1 MLEKTGVPD
10 IERVKEKFPALERI
24 DRGPVAVIECY
35 QNIPCNP
42 CATACKVHAI
52 EIGEDINCI
61 PALSPETC
69 TGCAVCLS
77 RCPGLAIL
85 VVDGS
90 KSKDHFEFRIPYE
103 FLPLPKE
110 GDEVWGL
117 DRAGKRLSKV
127 KVLRVQNPKA
137 FDRTPV
143 VTLAVPRGE
152 LYLFRNIEGEEQEHG
167 R

>member
-10 IERVKEKFPALERI
+10 PEKLKEKFPTMARI

-35 QNIPCNP
+35 EKIPCNP
-42 CATACKVHAI
+42 CETACKAHAI
-52 EIGEDINCI
+52 EIGEDINSI
-61 PALSPETC
+61 PVLSPDAC

-77 RCPGLAIL
+77 RCPGLAIM

-90 KSKDHFEFRIPYE
+90 KSKSYLEFRIPYE

-110 GDEVWGL
+110 GDTVWGL
-117 DRAGKRLSKV
+117 NRAGQKLSRV
-127 KVLRVQNPKA
+127 RVVRVQNPKA

-143 VTLAVPRGE
+143 ITLEVPREE
-152 LYLFRNIEGEEQEHG
+152 LYTFRSIQTED
-167 R
+167 

>member
-1 MLEKTGVPD
+1 MFEKTGIPEP
-10 IERVKEKFPALERI
+10 ERVKEKFPPIERI
-24 DRGPVAVIECY
+24 DRGPVAVVECY
-35 QNIPCNP
+35 RKIPCNP
-42 CATACKVHAI
+42 CETACRLHAI
-52 EIGEDINCI
+52 EIGPDINSI
-61 PALSPETC
+61 PVLAYETC

-90 KSKDHFEFRIPYE
+90 KSQENVEFRIPYE

-117 DRAGKRLSKV
+117 DRAGQKLA
-127 KVLRVQNPKA
+127 RVRVMRVSNPKA

-143 VTLAVPRGE
+143 ITVEVPRAY
-152 LYLFRNIEGEEQEHG
+152 LYTFRNIKTEG
-167 R
+167 